1 MRASEEGPDVQ
12 SGRSGRRDGLEQV
25 VPVDARGAAEEPL

>member
-12 SGRSGRRDGLEQV
+12 SGQSGKREGLEQV
-25 VPVDARGAAEEPL
+25 VPAGARGAAEEPL